1 MSGVLWMGAGGF
13 LGTIARYLV
22 AAAIGGAVGETF
34 PWGTVVVNVTGC
46 FVIGVIAVATGPDG
60 RIVVAPDLRQFLLIG
75 VCGGYTTFS
84 SFSLQTLNLL
94 RAGDFAGAIGNVV
107 VSVVACMLAVWAGA
121 AIAQA
126 FNHLRG

>member
-1 MSGVLWMGAGGF
+1 MIGVLWMGVGGF

-22 AAAIGGAVGETF
+22 ASAVGGMVGETF

-46 FVIGVIAVATGPDG
+46 FVIGVLAIATGPDG
-60 RIVVAPDLRQFLLIG
+60 RLVVAPDFRQFLLIG
-75 VCGGYTTFS
+75 ICGGYTTFS

-94 RAGDFAGAIGNVV
+94 RAGDMAGAVGNVV

-121 AIAQA
+121 VAAQA
-126 FNHLRG
+126 FNQLRG